1 MAKIQNNQMEMEKT
15 PDALVAIASDG
26 TLAVYQPSDIGGL
39 VIFVPDDCLDD
50 LSSMVFTR
58 NDHTFQ
64 LNLVKKNLV
73 IDIPPTPEHSPRS
86 KWADSSE
93 VLQNELLSFA
103 PSNVRNSS
111 PASTH
116 KSETWIEVKHARPI
130 RSPRAVLPPSFSTL
144 RGPIGSSVRTESRAN
159 VESFR
164 RIESKS
170 CVVSPRDFQRA
181 SSSAGRNNRVDHR
194 RNNRV
199 DHRRDVSST
208 RSSADLTRQPV
219 VFDLSRSL
227 SDFEAF
233 VLDKMGEFIERNFSK
248 FLKFPESE
256 VSDIFVDW
264 ITSTGITKWSA
275 RGNFEIINATFLK
288 EAKKIGHELLL
299 QKFVALGFRNLIS
312 SDFEFQVFPGDN
324 WNIVGFKFHPSS
336 SFFNSF

>member
-1 MAKIQNNQMEMEKT
+1 MERT

-26 TLAVYQPSDIGGL
+26 TLKVYQPSNIGGL

-50 LSSMVFTR
+50 LSSSVFTR
-58 NDHTFQ
+58 NDHTFR
-64 LNLVKKNLV
+64 LSLVKKKNLV

-86 KWADSSE
+86 RWADSSE

-103 PSNVRNSS
+103 PASRTPSNARNPS

-116 KSETWIEVKHARPI
+116 KSETWVEVKPARPI
-130 RSPRAVLPPSFSTL
+130 RPPRAVSPPTFSTQPET

-159 VESFR
+159 IGSSR
-164 RIESKS
+164 RIESKPR
-170 CVVSPRDFQRA
+170 VVPPRDFQRA
-181 SSSAGRNNRVDHR
+181 SSSAGG
-194 RNNRV
+194 NNRV

-208 RSSADLTRQPV
+208 RTRPSAVLTRQPV
-219 VFDLSRSL
+219 VVDLSRSL
-227 SDFEAF
+227 GDFEAF

-248 FLKFPESE
+248 FLKSPESE

-275 RGNFEIINATFLK
+275 RGNFEIINAPFLK
-288 EAKKIGHELLL
+288 EAKKRGHNLLL
-299 QKFVALGFRNLIS
+299 QEFVALGFRNLIS

-324 WNIVGFKFHPSS
+324 WSIVGFKFHPSP
-336 SFFNSF
+336 SFFTSF